1 MKFKV
6 LLIEDDASNMRVL
19 KRVIGKANLDV
30 VTANTLTEAKVI
42 FENTSPEAY
51 LCAVIDYTLPDAP
64 GGEAIDYAIE
74 AFIPAIVITGKIDE
88 DIREHILSKP
98 VVDYIP
104 KQNAQMFEYLSRLLA
119 RLEKNKRIGVL
130 IADDSRLSRNK
141 MSSLLTRHNFTTY
154 TASRAKQ
161 GLKILSENP
170 SIKLMITDENMPDM
184 SGVELVAEVRK
195 LYDKDQLSIIGVSSD
210 RSPSLLANFIKS
222 GANDYLNKPYCHEE
236 FFCRIVQNVEHIEQI
251 EAIRK
256 AANSDYLTGLPN
268 RRHFFQQV
276 DNTIRRGLSSMSM
289 ALIDLD
295 NFKNINDSFGHD
307 FGDAVLKEVARIII
321 RHFSRFHVSRFGG
334 EEFCIFFPNIEQQHA
349 VNLLND
355 FREAVANKLIKSKGV
370 SHACTLSIGVTSKTK
385 KTIESMLAI
394 ADAHLYEA
402 KAQGRNCV
410 IGDKENNR
418 TSL

>member
-6 LLIEDDASNMRVL
+6 LLIEDSASSMRVL

-30 VTANTLTEAKVI
+30 VTATSLAEAKVI

-64 GGEAIDYAIE
+64 DGEAIDYAID
-74 AFIPAIVITGKIDE
+74 AFIPAVVITGRMDE
-88 DIREHILSKP
+88 DIREHILAKP

-104 KQNAQMFEYLSRLLA
+104 KQNAQMFEYLSRLLT

-130 IADDSRLSRNK
+130 VVDDSRLSRNK
-141 MSSLLTRHNFTTY
+141 MSSLLTRHNFITY
-154 TASRAKQ
+154 TASGAKE

-170 SIKLMITDENMPDM
+170 NIKLLITDENMPDM
-184 SGVELVAEVRK
+184 TGVELVAAARK
-195 LYDKDQLSIIGVSSD
+195 RYDKDQLSIIGVSSD
-210 RSPSLLANFIKS
+210 RSPSLLASFIKS

-268 RRHFFQQV
+268 RRHFFNQV
-276 DNTIRRGLSSMSM
+276 DNTIKRGLNCMSM

-295 NFKNINDSFGHD
+295 HFKSVNDTYGHD
-307 FGDAVLKEVARIII
+307 FGDAVLKEVARIIT

-334 EEFCIFFPNIEQQHA
+334 EEFCIFLPNVDHEQA
-349 VNLLND
+349 KD
-355 FREAVANKLIKSKGV
+355 RKSV
-370 SHACTLSIGVTSKTK
+370 V
-385 KTIESMLAI
+385 
-394 ADAHLYEA
+394 
-402 KAQGRNCV
+402 
-410 IGDKENNR
+410 
-418 TSL
+418 

>member
-6 LLIEDDASNMRVL
+6 LLIEDSASSMRVL

-30 VTANTLTEAKVI
+30 VTATSLAEAKVI

-64 GGEAIDYAIE
+64 DGEAIDYAID
-74 AFIPAIVITGKIDE
+74 AFIPAVVITGRMDE
-88 DIREHILSKP
+88 DIREHILAKP

-104 KQNAQMFEYLSRLLA
+104 KQNAQMFEYLSRLLT

-130 IADDSRLSRNK
+130 VVDDSRLSRNK
-141 MSSLLTRHNFTTY
+141 MSSLLTRHNFITY
-154 TASRAKQ
+154 TASGAKE
-161 GLKILSENP
+161 GLEILSENP
-170 SIKLMITDENMPDM
+170 SIKLLITDENMPDM
-184 SGVELVAEVRK
+184 SGVELVAAARK
-195 LYDKDQLSIIGVSSD
+195 RYDKDQLSIIGVSSD
-210 RSPSLLANFIKS
+210 RSPSLLASFIKS

-268 RRHFFQQV
+268 RRHFFNQV
-276 DNTIRRGLSSMSM
+276 ENTIKRGLNCMSM

-295 NFKNINDSFGHD
+295 HFKSVNDTFGHD
-307 FGDAVLKEVARIII
+307 FGDTVLKEVARIII

-334 EEFCIFFPNIEQQHA
+334 EEFCIFLPNVELQQA
-349 VNLLND
+349 SELLNN
-355 FREAVANKLIKSKGV
+355 FRQAVSEKVIKSKGV
-370 SHACTLSIGVTSKTK
+370 SHTCTLSIGLTSKAG
-385 KTIESMLAI
+385 KTIETMLTV
-394 ADAHLYEA
+394 ADEHLYEA

-410 IGDKENNR
+410 IGD
-418 TSL
+418 S